1 MGVFQPWGSH
11 WGESVW
17 GFPEKKEWDDVI
29 QLVPILQ
36 DFNLGVLK
44 KECDNNIQL
53 IPILNKINFN
63 LEVLTG
69 ERGGHENGPGVSVS
83 VSTLNQF

>member
-53 IPILNKINFN
+53 IPILYKINFN

-69 ERGGHENGPGVSVS
+69 ESGFEVSLKKES
-83 VSTLNQF
+83 